1 MKKIEM
7 KYKKIFLILLGI
19 IIVFLDQITKYTLM
33 GKNLT
38 IIPNI
43 LNFTY
48 TENTGV
54 AFGIGANNIFLTII
68 VNIIVLGVIIDCIRK
83 NQTDFKILIP
93 LILIFS
99 GGVGNLIDRIFRG
112 YVIDFIDINLFNFPN
127 FNIADICITI
137 GIIFLIII
145 ILNLTKNDTKNKN
158 FSQNVHKI
166 DFF

>member
-1 MKKIEM
+1 MKKLEM

-54 AFGIGANNIFLTII
+54 AFGIGANNIFLIII
-68 VNIIVLGVIIDCIRK
+68 VNIIVLGLIIDCMRK
-83 NQTDFKILIP
+83 ERTNLKILIP

-145 ILNLTKNDTKNKN
+145 ILNLTKKDTEK
-158 FSQNVHKI
+158 
-166 DFF
+166 